1 MEGIREKAIKILY
14 DRNFEFC
21 HDVEN
26 ACYWATKE
34 YRSLEPTSF
43 MMDVAKEEIENKPT
57 YEVYQKYRNYCW
69 CHDIFPISQC
79 AFSRR
84 LQNYFGIMIIDK
96 RLKEY
101 GGKKCRVFKVV

>member
-1 MEGIREKAIKILY
+1 MEGIREKAIRILF
-14 DRNFEFC
+14 DRNFALC

-26 ACYWATKE
+26 ACYWATEE

-57 YEVYQKYRNYCW
+57 CEVYQKYLMYCLNRN
-69 CHDIFPISQC
+69 ISPITQC

-84 LQNYFGIMIIDK
+84 LQNYFDIMIIDK